1 VNVSLSVM
9 TGYEKALSGLTAKEL
24 DDAFF
29 GSMTYILAHAM
40 LGVEPIARPVNTNG
54 VSARPLETGPST
66 RC

>member
-1 VNVSLSVM
+1 M
-9 TGYEKALSGLTAKEL
+9 TGDDKALSSFMANEL
-24 DDAFF
+24 GAAFF

-40 LGVEPIARPVNTNG
+40 LGVEPIARPVNTDG